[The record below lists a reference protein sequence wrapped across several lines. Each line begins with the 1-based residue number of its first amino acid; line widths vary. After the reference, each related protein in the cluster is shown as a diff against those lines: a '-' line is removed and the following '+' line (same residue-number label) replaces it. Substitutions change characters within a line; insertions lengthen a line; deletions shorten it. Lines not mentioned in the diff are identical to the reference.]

1 MKSPDGPRS
10 YRSLQDAETLR
21 LLIRSIGEGIYITD
35 DNGRI
40 LDCNPAFLEIFG
52 VSSLE
57 EMQRYEVPN
66 LLANQSQRVE
76 EMALLRR
83 DGSVRE
89 FELDIIRPDGK
100 RRTVL
105 DTTFLLRDPET
116 GEVHFHGVL
125 IDITSRKELEDR
137 LREQLIRDALTGCY
151 NRRFL
156 LDLEEQLRGG
166 GEERWGCIF
175 IDIDHFKVYN
185 DRHGHASGD
194 QVLQRMARFLM
205 REVRSHE
212 PVIRLGGD
220 EFLIVLTGE
229 NANRTQT
236 VAERL
241 QQAAA
246 RSAPVAFSL
255 GWALRSGN
263 ESFEQTIERADQ
275 GLINVR
281 VVTRSGDYA
290 TLPSEMER
298 RRRGATEGDPGTGG

>member
-100 RRTVL
+100 RSACHRPGL
-105 DTTFLLRDPET
+105 DTSGSQYIQQSFNLLET
-116 GEVHFHGVL
+116 AGRRVKVH
-125 IDITSRKELEDR
+125 
-137 LREQLIRDALTGCY
+137 
-151 NRRFL
+151 
-156 LDLEEQLRGG
+156 
-166 GEERWGCIF
+166 
-175 IDIDHFKVYN
+175 
-185 DRHGHASGD
+185 
-194 QVLQRMARFLM
+194 
-205 REVRSHE
+205 
-212 PVIRLGGD
+212 
-220 EFLIVLTGE
+220 
-229 NANRTQT
+229 
-236 VAERL
+236 AEA
-241 QQAAA
+241 Q
-246 RSAPVAFSL
+246 AFS
-255 GWALRSGN
+255 
-263 ESFEQTIERADQ
+263 
-275 GLINVR
+275 
-281 VVTRSGDYA
+281 
-290 TLPSEMER
+290 TL
-298 RRRGATEGDPGTGG
+298 

>member
-1 MKSPDGPRS
+1 MTSPDGTRS
-10 YRSLQDAETLR
+10 FRSLQDAETLR
-21 LLIRSIGEGIYITD
+21 LLIQSIGEGIYITD
-35 DNGRI
+35 EDGHI

-52 VSSLE
+52 VPSLE
-57 EMQRYEVPN
+57 EMKQYEVTK
-66 LLANQSQRVE
+66 LLADPRQRVE
-76 EMALLRR
+76 EMALLAR

-89 FELDIIRPDGK
+89 FELVIIRPDGK

-105 DTTFLLRDPET
+105 DTTFLLRDPQT
-116 GEVHFHGVL
+116 GDVHFHGVL
-125 IDITSRKELEDR
+125 IDITSRKELENR

-156 LDLEEQLRGG
+156 LDLEEQLRSG

-175 IDIDHFKVYN
+175 IDIDHFKLYN

-229 NANRTQT
+229 NADRTQT
-236 VAERL
+236 IAERL
-241 QQAAA
+241 QQAAV

-255 GWALRSGN
+255 GWALRTGG
-263 ESFEQTIERADQ
+263 ETLEQTIERADQ
-275 GLINVR
+275 RMINVR
-281 VVTRSGDYA
+281 VLTRSGDYA

-298 RRRGATEGDPGTGG
+298 RRRNPDE

>member
-116 GEVHFHGVL
+116 SEVHYHGVL

>member
-116 GEVHFHGVL
+116 SEVHYHGVL

-298 RRRGATEGDPGTGG
+298 RRRGTTEGDPGTGG